1 MQRCRDDSVV
11 LAQRLKIRS
20 PGHNAR
26 PLHHGR
32 SGVHINRCKK
42 ETDNCGA
49 QRFGSRCPPRTRPA
63 RYITLRAPEGNN
75 RQPKFTSGSCHCR
88 PGSGL
93 VEAIHGV
100 LESQLGGNP
109 RGFGPLSKLGEAR
122 EMGENATVLIHVL
135 GRSQLRGMNGC
146 WLGRCGPYIVGSGQ
160 PSNE

>member
-20 PGHNAR
+20 PGHKPGR
-26 PLHHGR
+26 PLHRER
-32 SGVHINRCKK
+32 SGSINRCKK
-42 ETDNCGA
+42 ETNNCGA
-49 QRFGSRCPPRTRPA
+49 QRFGSRCPPRARPA

-75 RQPKFTSGSCHCR
+75 RQPKFASGSCHHQ

-93 VEAIHGV
+93 LEAIHGV
-100 LESQLGGNP
+100 LESQLDGNP
-109 RGFGPLSKLGEAR
+109 RGFGPPSKLGEAR

-146 WLGRCGPYIVGSGQ
+146 WLGRGGPYIVGSGQ